1 MQSEAS
7 CMELALEGER
17 LCKAG
22 NCREGVRY
30 LEAAVEVGTD
40 DLKTLSAIYSQLG
53 NAYFFLE
60 DYGKALTYHKH
71 DLTLATSIGDRL
83 GEAKASGNIG
93 NTLKVLGKFDE
104 AICCCQRHLDI
115 SRELSEKVGE
125 GRALYNLGNVYHAKG
140 KHAGRSGHQ
149 DPGDFPQEVT
159 DCLKQAIQFY
169 EANLAIVRELGDRA
183 AQGRACGNLGNT
195 HYLLGN
201 FETAIQF
208 HTERLAIAKEFGD
221 KAAERRAYS
230 NLGNACVFMVQ
241 FEVAAKY
248 YKKALHIARQ
258 LGELA
263 MEAQACYSLGNTY
276 TLLREY
282 EKAVEYHGRHMEIA
296 QELNDRVGEGR
307 ACWSLGNAHTSLG
320 NHEKALHYATL
331 HLQISREVGDRT
343 GEVTAKMNLQDLQSL
358 FGISTSDISDVS
370 TTVQTPL
377 QETKGAR
384 PRRRRSM
391 ENLELVAMTP
401 EKKAEIS
408 QVPKRKI
415 RPGSKIKLKNGGE
428 SKDKQSLKHS
438 KEPVSSAKNSA
449 PAPSK
454 AKTQTSA
461 RKGGEPTQMLDDADN
476 FFEALSRFQ
485 SNRMDEQRCSFGRL
499 QKKLADEEGN
509 GLPEKEELLDEI
521 AKLQGSRLNEQRAS
535 SAQRLPGLPGLR
547 ANEDVVGKLLAKGD
561 RAEPD
566 DDFFEMIIRCQ
577 GARIEDQRST
587 LPIQVP
593 APTVPDEDFFSL
605 IQRIQSKRIEEQRT
619 IPPWEKGSGT
629 SCVCFYDYDTSHAE
643 GTACCVYIR
652 PVQESHL

>member
-22 NCREGVRY
+22 DCREGVRY

-53 NAYFFLE
+53 NAYFYLQ

-71 DLTLATSIGDRL
+71 DLTLATNIGDRL
-83 GEAKASGNIG
+83 GVAKASGNIG
-93 NTLKVLGKFDE
+93 NTMKVLGKFDE
-104 AICCCQRHLDI
+104 AIFCCQRHLNI
-115 SRELSEKVGE
+115 SRELSDKIGE
-125 GRALYNLGNVYHAKG
+125 GRALYNLGNIYHAKG

-159 DCLKQAIQFY
+159 DCLKEAIQFY
-169 EANLAIVRELGDRA
+169 QANLAIVRELGDRA

-201 FETAIQF
+201 FEIAIQY
-208 HTERLAIAKEFGD
+208 HTERLSIAKEFGD

-230 NLGNACVFMVQ
+230 NLGNACVFMVD
-241 FEVAAKY
+241 FESAAEY
-248 YKKALHIARQ
+248 YKKSLHIARQ

-282 EKAVEYHGRHMEIA
+282 EKAVEYHMRHMEIA
-296 QELNDRVGEGR
+296 QQLNDRVGEGR

-320 NHEKALHYATL
+320 NHEKALHYATQ

-343 GEVTAKMNLQDLQSL
+343 GEVTAQMNLADLRSL
-358 FGISTSDISDVS
+358 FGISTGDTSEANTPCK
-370 TTVQTPL
+370 TTTQTVR
-377 QETKGAR
+377 GAR
-384 PRRRRSM
+384 PRRRSM

-401 EKKAEIS
+401 EK
-408 QVPKRKI
+408 
-415 RPGSKIKLKNGGE
+415 
-428 SKDKQSLKHS
+428 
-438 KEPVSSAKNSA
+438 
-449 PAPSK
+449 
-454 AKTQTSA
+454 
-461 RKGGEPTQMLDDADN
+461 GGEPTQMLDDTDN
-476 FFEALSRFQ
+476 FFEAISRFQ

-499 QKKLADEEGN
+499 QKKLQDEEEN

-521 AKLQGSRLNEQRAS
+521 AKLQGNRLNEQRAS
-535 SAQRLPGLPGLR
+535 SNQRLPGLPGLR
-547 ANEDVVGKLLAKGD
+547 ANDNVLGKLLAKG
-561 RAEPD
+561 ELTGPD
-566 DDFFEMIIRCQ
+566 DEFFEMLMRCQ

-587 LPIQVP
+587 LPMPAP

-605 IQRIQSKRIEEQRT
+605 IQRIQSKRIEGQRT
-619 IPPWEKGSGT
+619 IPPWEKG
-629 SCVCFYDYDTSHAE
+629 AE
-643 GTACCVYIR
+643 NC
-652 PVQESHL
+652 SK

>member
-1 MQSEAS
+1 
-7 CMELALEGER
+7 MELALEGER

-22 NCREGVRY
+22 DCREGVRY

-53 NAYFFLE
+53 NAYFYLE

-115 SRELSEKVGE
+115 SRELSDKVGE

-159 DCLKQAIQFY
+159 DCLKRAIQFY
-169 EANLAIVRELGDRA
+169 EDNLAIVRELGDRA

-201 FETAIQF
+201 FETAIEF
-208 HTERLAIAKEFGD
+208 HSERLAIAKEFGD

-230 NLGNACVFMVQ
+230 NLGNACVFMVE
-241 FEVAAKY
+241 FETAAKY

-258 LGELA
+258 LAELA

-282 EKAVEYHGRHMEIA
+282 DKAVKYHGRHMEIA
-296 QELNDRVGEGR
+296 QQLNDRVGEGR

-320 NHEKALHYATL
+320 NHENALHYATL

-343 GEVTAKMNLQDLQSL
+343 GEVTAQMNLSDLKIL
-358 FGISTSDISDVS
+358 FGISPADLSEVNATC
-370 TTVQTPL
+370 QTPL
-377 QETKGAR
+377 QDARGAR
-384 PRRRRSM
+384 PRRRSM

-401 EKKAEIS
+401 EKKTENA
-408 QVPKRKI
+408 QLPARKI
-415 RPGSKIKLKNGGE
+415 RPGSKPKRKNGEE
-428 SKDKQSLKHS
+428 SKDKMGRKATSTTTGSS
-438 KEPVSSAKNSA
+438 KSKASAPSQASSQNSA
-449 PAPSK
+449 P
-454 AKTQTSA
+454 
-461 RKGGEPTQMLDDADN
+461 KGGEPTQMLEDADN

-499 QKKLADEEGN
+499 QKKLQDEEGN

-547 ANEDVVGKLLAKGD
+547 ANQDVVGKLLAKGD
-561 RAEPD
+561 RGEPD

-577 GARIEDQRST
+577 GARIEDQRSS
-587 LPIQVP
+587 LPLPVP

-619 IPPWEKGSGT
+619 IAPWEKGADN
-629 SCVCFYDYDTSHAE
+629 CDK
-643 GTACCVYIR
+643 
-652 PVQESHL
+652 

>member
-358 FGISTSDISDVS
+358 FGLSTSDISDVS

-401 EKKAEIS
+401 E
-408 QVPKRKI
+408 
-415 RPGSKIKLKNGGE
+415 
-428 SKDKQSLKHS
+428 
-438 KEPVSSAKNSA
+438 
-449 PAPSK
+449 
-454 AKTQTSA
+454 
-461 RKGGEPTQMLDDADN
+461 KGGEPTQMLDDADN

-521 AKLQGSRLNEQRAS
+521 AKLQGSRLNEQRAF

>member
-22 NCREGVRY
+22 DCREGVRY

-53 NAYFFLE
+53 NAYFYLQ

-71 DLTLATSIGDRL
+71 DLTLATNIGDRL
-83 GEAKASGNIG
+83 GVAKASGNIG
-93 NTLKVLGKFDE
+93 NTMKVLGKFDE
-104 AICCCQRHLDI
+104 AIFCCQRHLNI
-115 SRELSEKVGE
+115 SRELSDKIGE
-125 GRALYNLGNVYHAKG
+125 GRALYNLGNIYHAKG

-159 DCLKQAIQFY
+159 DCLKEAIQFY
-169 EANLAIVRELGDRA
+169 QANLAIVRELGDRA

-201 FETAIQF
+201 FEIAIQY
-208 HTERLAIAKEFGD
+208 HTERLSIAKEFGD

-230 NLGNACVFMVQ
+230 NLGNACVFMVD
-241 FEVAAKY
+241 FESAAEY
-248 YKKALHIARQ
+248 YKKSLHIARQ

-282 EKAVEYHGRHMEIA
+282 EKAVEYHMRHMEIA
-296 QELNDRVGEGR
+296 QQLNDRVGEGR

-320 NHEKALHYATL
+320 NHEKALHYATQ

-343 GEVTAKMNLQDLQSL
+343 GEVTAQMNLADLRSL
-358 FGISTSDISDVS
+358 FGISTGDTSEANTPCK
-370 TTVQTPL
+370 TTTQTVR
-377 QETKGAR
+377 GAR
-384 PRRRRSM
+384 PRRRSM

-401 EKKAEIS
+401 EKKTEINP
-408 QVPKRKI
+408 VPNGKIKPAGSKSKRKNGKEKLSHKASNASN
-415 RPGSKIKLKNGGE
+415 GSA
-428 SKDKQSLKHS
+428 S
-438 KEPVSSAKNSA
+438 SSASNKSQANSQA
-449 PAPSK
+449 PA
-454 AKTQTSA
+454 Q
-461 RKGGEPTQMLDDADN
+461 KGGEPTQMLDDTDN
-476 FFEALSRFQ
+476 FFEAISRFQ

-499 QKKLADEEGN
+499 QKKLQDEEEN

-521 AKLQGSRLNEQRAS
+521 AKLQGNRLNEQRAS
-535 SAQRLPGLPGLR
+535 SNQRLPGLPGLR
-547 ANEDVVGKLLAKGD
+547 ANDNVLGKLLAKG
-561 RAEPD
+561 ELTGPD
-566 DDFFEMIIRCQ
+566 DEFFEMLMRCQ

-587 LPIQVP
+587 LPMPAP

-605 IQRIQSKRIEEQRT
+605 IQRIQSKRIEGQRT
-619 IPPWEKGSGT
+619 IPPWEKG
-629 SCVCFYDYDTSHAE
+629 AE
-643 GTACCVYIR
+643 NC
-652 PVQESHL
+652 SK